1 MDSSGSLERH
11 IYNETQENEH
21 SRLRT
26 ALSVLLCV
34 LSIILMCSFIILM
47 VIRSIGVGHIIRSI
61 NVVEIIEETNIGL
74 HPSYIVDQI
83 NELYFVDV
91 EVSLYDIEEFIRRE
105 AVANELDNI
114 VNAYAMAFM
123 FGNHDYYI
131 TVDEIVDI
139 ARRLEPELYESFGY
153 RLAEEDLG
161 LLTITLDD
169 MIDFDVLSIEGIME
183 ELNVD
188 LTVPLVLISPVL
200 IWVVG
205 IVTTALLVF
214 IFLLKRKTPI
224 SASLAVGI
232 PITLAGLLTLI
243 TGLVIG
249 FNPTILGDTSLQFV
263 RLVERPIHLMT
274 RYGLIFTAVGATILI
289 VTYILK
295 RVTQRT
301 ESR

>member
-123 FGNHDYYI
+123 FGNHDYHI